1 MLRIKVSL
9 TRKIEISSVDSLE
22 LLGTNDQNIKL
33 LENHYK
39 TKIFVRGSNLSIDG
53 DKSEVEVVHNIIND
67 MIITINNK
75 GSLTKND
82 IELLI
87 RLGHSDSEISKIS
100 NGESDIILHTHKG
113 TISAKT
119 PGQIEYLNA
128 VRNNDIVF
136 GIGPAGTGKTYQAV
150 ALAVDSLKRNEV
162 QKIVITRPAV
172 EAGERLGFLP
182 GDLKEKI
189 DPYLTP
195 LYDALNDMIN
205 KEKLSTYLNQKIIEI
220 APLAYMRGRTLN
232 KAFLILDEAQNAT
245 SMQMKMFLTRLGVTS
260 KAIVTGDTTQIDLPK
275 AEPSGLIDAIKIL
288 KNVDGI
294 SFVQFSKDDVMRHHL
309 VKQIIEAYST
319 NE

>member
-205 KEKLSTYLNQKIIEI
+205 KDKLSTYLNQKIIEI

>member
-9 TRKIEISSVDSLE
+9 TRKIEISSVDPLE

-189 DPYLTP
+189 DPYLPP